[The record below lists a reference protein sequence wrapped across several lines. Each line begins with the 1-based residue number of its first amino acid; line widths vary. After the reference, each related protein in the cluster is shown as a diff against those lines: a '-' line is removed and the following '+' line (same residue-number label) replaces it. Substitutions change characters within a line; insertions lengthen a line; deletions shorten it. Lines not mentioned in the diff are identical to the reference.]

1 MLTYVPRHVCSPI
14 SRARRHALIDVC
26 SRMLT
31 YSYVCSR
38 LRTPFFFLL
47 LTLFFFS
54 MTRAWAADRKARGGL
69 WHAAA
74 DRLFILEDLMLTVN
88 ASDLLSGVSPH

>member
-1 MLTYVPRHVCSPI
+1 MPTSPI
-14 SRARRHALIDVC
+14 SHAPRHALIGVC

-31 YSYVCSR
+31 YAHVCGR
-38 LRTPFFFLL
+38 PFFSPHAD
-47 LTLFFFS
+47 TLFFFQ

-74 DRLFILEDLMLTVN
+74 DRLFILEDLMLSVN
-88 ASDLLSGVSPH
+88 ASHLLSGASPHY

>member
-1 MLTYVPRHVCSPI
+1 MLTYAHVCG
-14 SRARRHALIDVC
+14 R
-26 SRMLT
+26 
-31 YSYVCSR
+31 
-38 LRTPFFFLL
+38 PFFSLADAP
-47 LTLFFFS
+47 FFPQ

-88 ASDLLSGVSPH
+88 ASDLLSGVSPP